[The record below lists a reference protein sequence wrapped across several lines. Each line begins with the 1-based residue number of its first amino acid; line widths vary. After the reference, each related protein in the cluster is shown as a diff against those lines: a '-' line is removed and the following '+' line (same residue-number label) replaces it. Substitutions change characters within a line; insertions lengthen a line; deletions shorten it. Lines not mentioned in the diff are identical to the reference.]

1 MRPEICIIQK
11 VPDAVRTRKWGVSA
25 TMSLGFSPL
34 SFLIGDLYGGSISSP
49 DQGVDD
55 LYPRVSSEG
64 VILLSHLN
72 PSLILVRKTNSPEE
86 ITKLARQLVRIA
98 DQNRL
103 EDLVLDHYRMLNFSK
118 YVNPA
123 LALPMLHGIQTTPT
137 VSLKRIYIFADQ
149 GGPHDRKNHA
159 KNWQS
164 LLEASKANLPA
175 V

>member
-1 MRPEICIIQK
+1 MRPEIRIIQK
-11 VPDAVRTRKWGVSA
+11 VPDDVRTRKWGVSA

-49 DQGVDD
+49 DQWVDD

-64 VILLSHLN
+64 VIFLSQLN
-72 PSLILVRKTNSPEE
+72 PPLMLVRKTNSPEE

-118 YVNPA
+118 YVSPA
-123 LALPMLHGIQTTPT
+123 LALPMLNGIRTTPT
-137 VSLKRIYIFADQ
+137 VSLKRVYIFADQ
-149 GGPHDRKNHA
+149 DTYGGKNHVHDWR
-159 KNWQS
+159 KI
-164 LLEASKANLPA
+164 LHASIAIKP
-175 V
+175 